1 MSESRLIEFS
11 GIVDA
16 LYADGESTGTW
27 RGFLQRLKAAT
38 GSMYA
43 CMAFG
48 TCDAWG
54 KRTWLFEG
62 EGRGSDEQAARRT
75 DYLDLSPFSR
85 LPQDVVTTMGELLDT
100 GQRMQPGF
108 YSEVVQPHD
117 IGDIIGTNFIR
128 HGNQLAHFRLGRAR
142 VAGRYTHEHK
152 ELCQL
157 ILPHLHRSWERASR
171 AVRNA
176 AWKGVLSEALQM
188 LGAGVVLINADR
200 DILDASS
207 TALET
212 IDAHRAL
219 LSATNGRL
227 RLHRQ
232 EDERQLEDA
241 LERIVG
247 HPAAG
252 AQSFGIDTSADS
264 RRLHFV
270 CRRMPDTVLFGT
282 QPCMALFIRDDRPPR
297 PVALQTLRALFGLTP
312 AEARI
317 ACGLIGGLSMAQ
329 IAAHGGISRNTAYAY
344 LKSAFGK
351 LGVSQQSALV
361 SHVLGSLAS
370 LGRE

>member
-16 LYADGESTGTW
+16 LYAGDEGTGTW
-27 RGFLQRLKAAT
+27 RGFLQRLKGAT

-43 CMAFG
+43 CMAVG
-48 TCDAWG
+48 NSDAWG
-54 KRTWLFEG
+54 QRTWLFEG
-62 EGRGSDEQAARRT
+62 EGRGADEQAAGRT

-85 LPQDVVTTMGELLDT
+85 LPQGVVTTMGELLDT

-117 IGDIIGTNFIR
+117 IGDILGTNFIQ

-152 ELCQL
+152 QLCQL
-157 ILPHLHRSWERASR
+157 ILPHLHRSWERVSR
-171 AVRNA
+171 TVRNA
-176 AWKGVLSEALQM
+176 AWKAVLSEALQM
-188 LGAGVVLINADR
+188 QGAGVVLINTDR
-200 DILDASS
+200 EILDASS
-207 TALET
+207 MALET
-212 IDAHRAL
+212 IDAHRTL
-219 LSATNGRL
+219 LSVTNGRL
-227 RLHRQ
+227 RMHRQ
-232 EDERQLEDA
+232 QDERQLEEA
-241 LERIVG
+241 LDRIAD
-247 HPAAG
+247 HPAEVR
-252 AQSFGIDTSADS
+252 SFGIDTSTGS

-270 CRRMPDTVLFGT
+270 CRRMPDMTLFAT
-282 QPCMALFIRDDRPPR
+282 RPCMVLFIRDDRPPR
-297 PVALQTLRALFGLTP
+297 PVAPQTLRALFGLTA

-317 ACGLIGGLSMAQ
+317 VCGLIAGQSMTQ
-329 IAAHGGISRNTAYAY
+329 IADRGRISRNTAYAH

-351 LGVSQQSALV
+351 LGVNQQSALV

>member
-1 MSESRLIEFS
+1 MSERLVEFS

-16 LYADGESTGTW
+16 LYAKGESTGTW
-27 RGFLQRLKAAT
+27 RGFLQRLKGAT

-48 TCDAWG
+48 NRDAWG
-54 KRTWLFEG
+54 KRTWIFEG
-62 EGRGSDEQAARRT
+62 EGRGSDEQAAHRT
-75 DYLDLSPFSR
+75 DYLELSPFSR

-108 YSEVVQPHD
+108 YSEVVQPGD

-142 VAGRYTHEHK
+142 LAGRYTHEDK

-157 ILPHLHRSWERASR
+157 ILPHLHRSWERGSR
-171 AVRNA
+171 TARNA
-176 AWKGVLSEALQM
+176 AWKAVLSEALQM
-188 LGAGVVLINADR
+188 LGAGVILINGDR
-200 DILDASS
+200 EILDANS

-219 LSATNGRL
+219 LSAANGRL
-227 RLHRQ
+227 RMHRQ

-241 LERIVG
+241 LGRIVD
-247 HPAAG
+247 HPTAG
-252 AQSFGIDTSADS
+252 THSFGIDTSAGS

-270 CRRMPDTVLFGT
+270 CRRMPDTEFFEAR
-282 QPCMALFIRDDRPPR
+282 PCMVLFIRDDRPPR
-297 PVALQTLRALFGLTP
+297 PVALQTLRTLFGLTT

-317 ACGLIGGLSMAQ
+317 ACGLIDGLSMTQ
-329 IAAHGGISRNTAYAY
+329 IAVQGGISRNTAYAY